1 MRPEATE
8 YPAYFEQYIHLVP
21 DGKICTILSE
31 QLTWVDTRLQ
41 SISEEKGAVAY
52 AEGKWTPKELLGHL
66 NDAERIFTFR
76 ALSIAREELQPLP
89 GFDENDY
96 VAYGAF
102 NQRSMSSLIEEWRS
116 IRSATLTLTN
126 SFTERAL
133 KQFGVSNSRPI
144 TTNALLWV
152 IAGHTIH
159 HMNVLENRYGL

>member
-1 MRPEATE
+1 M
-8 YPAYFEQYIHLVP
+8 
-21 DGKICTILSE
+21 
-31 QLTWVDTRLQ
+31 
-41 SISEEKGAVAY
+41 AY